1 MAFDYDITYNDF
13 NPTVFYVSKV
23 KMVNEGV
30 YHDHDFT
37 ELAYVLSGKG
47 KYVIEGEEFEVE
59 AGDLVIC
66 NPGVKHTHMVINSK
80 EPTIEFISGFTDFHF
95 RNMAANSIELK
106 DKSCILHTTGELKQ
120 EISKHCFAMIAERDS
135 NHVGKYFMFKTH
147 LMQMLLLIMRDI
159 SDVDQTEQ
167 KGCNFE
173 SYNKNYAVNRIIN
186 YLNENYEHKIS
197 LEQIAHNMYL
207 SPVYIS
213 KIFKEETGESPINYL
228 IKIRLEKAKE
238 ILPNTDSGSIKNI
251 ANQVGYDDVYH
262 FSKLFK
268 KYYGI
273 SPLYYRKE
281 SQKALATQQKEKTSA
296 TITEDQKDDAQ
307 SIHIKAIR
315 KNAANQ

>member
-1 MAFDYDITYNDF
+1 MSAKKFDITYNDF
-13 NPTVFYVSKV
+13 NPSVFYVTKH
-23 KMVNEGV
+23 KMINDGSI
-30 YHDHDFT
+30 HDHD
-37 ELAYVLSGKG
+37 YVEISYILSGKG
-47 KYVIEGEEFEVE
+47 RYHVDGKEFDVT

-66 NPGVKHTHMVINSK
+66 NPGVKHTHIVCNPK

-95 RNMAANSIELK
+95 VNMAPNTIELP
-106 DKSCILHTTGELKQ
+106 DKSNVLHTTGELKQ
-120 EISKHCFAMIAERDS
+120 EITKHCYAMLAEKESKQIGR
-135 NHVGKYFMFKTH
+135 YFMLKAH
-147 LMQMLLLIMRDI
+147 LMQILLMVIREI
-159 SDVDQTEQ
+159 SDVDKTEQ

-173 SYNKNYAVNRIIN
+173 TYNKNYVVNRIIN

-228 IKIRLEKAKE
+228 IKIRLEKARE
-238 ILPNTDSGSIKNI
+238 ILQNSESGSIKSI

-273 SPLYYRKE
+273 SPLHYRK
-281 SQKALATQQKEKTSA
+281 K
-296 TITEDQKDDAQ
+296 IN
-307 SIHIKAIR
+307 
-315 KNAANQ
+315 KNAANE